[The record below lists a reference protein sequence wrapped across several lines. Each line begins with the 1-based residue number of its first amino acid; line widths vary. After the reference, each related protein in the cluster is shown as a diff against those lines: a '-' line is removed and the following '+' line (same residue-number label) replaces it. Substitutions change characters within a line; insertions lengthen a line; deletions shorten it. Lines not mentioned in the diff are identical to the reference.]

1 MSANEKQNDSFLDN
15 REYQN
20 QEGSTANH
28 AAVVNEEHYG
38 IDDFKSQNDDVVR
51 NDFSPDSPN
60 PDQITNDDDDFL
72 NSDYPEE
79 KDEDEDDDSDDED
92 LEEEAEN
99 SVDEPGDDF
108 NEPEEIVEDPE
119 EDSEEA
125 DDYDED
131 LETEFPEDDPRKF

>member
-1 MSANEKQNDSFLDN
+1 MSAIEKQNGNFLDN

-20 QEGSTANH
+20 QDGNAANN
-28 AAVVNEEHYG
+28 AVIKEEYYG
-38 IDDFKSQNDDVVR
+38 IDDFKSQNDEVVR
-51 NDFSPDSPN
+51 NDYSSNNPN
-60 PDQITNDDDDFL
+60 PDQITNDEDDFL

-79 KDEDEDDDSDDED
+79 EDEEEDMDDED

-99 SVDEPGDDF
+99 SVDEPGEDF
-108 NEPEEIVEDPE
+108 NESEEIVEDPE

-125 DDYDED
+125 ADDDGD

>member
-1 MSANEKQNDSFLDN
+1 MSGYKFDTYQHLKLNIMSANEN
-15 REYQN
+15 
-20 QEGSTANH
+20 
-28 AAVVNEEHYG
+28 AVAKEEFYG
-38 IDDFKSQNDDVVR
+38 IDDFRSQNDDVVR
-51 NDFSPDSPN
+51 SGFSSNNPN
-60 PDQITNDDDDFL
+60 PDQMTNDDDFL
-72 NSDYPEE
+72 NSDYLEE
-79 KDEDEDDDSDDED
+79 KDEDDDSDDED

-99 SVDEPGDDF
+99 SVDEPGEDF